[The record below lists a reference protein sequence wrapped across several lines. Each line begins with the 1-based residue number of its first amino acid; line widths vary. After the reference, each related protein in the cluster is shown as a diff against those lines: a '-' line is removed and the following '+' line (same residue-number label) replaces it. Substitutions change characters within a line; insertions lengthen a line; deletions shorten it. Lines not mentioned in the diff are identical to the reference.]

1 MRHHRAGDKQ
11 RPRQTALVGEFLT
24 SPEWATLAVMEGDL
38 HIFSVGGMLG
48 DYPPVDPAGFEAFT
62 ASVCFPDVAEALQG
76 ADPVGHP
83 VAFRFPASV
92 RYRYERLRRFPAGR
106 LVIGGAVCSF
116 NPIYGQGVTVAA
128 IEATILQD
136 LLRTG
141 SPPAA
146 GTYFRR
152 ITKMIDIPW
161 GIAVGADLALPG
173 VAGRRSTQVRL
184 VNTYLPRLHAAAST
198 DDSLA
203 EALIRVMGM
212 LDRPES
218 LAAPG
223 PGTAGAVG
231 TPARRTRADGGT
243 APRPAAPISLPSG
256 PRSPRPAS
264 RAREVPSTRNQD
276 ECHGRGHSCITRS
289 AQRPAPPA
297 HPEAIRDGSQT
308 YQHPGI
314 VQWSVFCEKP
324 PEAVGQFRGYY
335 WGLSPACSV
344 LARTTVVGADRSSP
358 IGKPIVKVPDNRRT

>member
-1 MRHHRAGDKQ
+1 
-11 RPRQTALVGEFLT
+11 
-24 SPEWATLAVMEGDL
+24 
-38 HIFSVGGMLG
+38 
-48 DYPPVDPAGFEAFT
+48 
-62 ASVCFPDVAEALQG
+62 
-76 ADPVGHP
+76 
-83 VAFRFPASV
+83 
-92 RYRYERLRRFPAGR
+92 LRRFPAGR

-218 LAAPG
+218 LLRPDRALRVLWAHLRGAPA
-223 PGTAGAVG
+223 PTAGQ
-231 TPARRTRADGGT
+231 RLD
-243 APRPAAPISLPSG
+243 RPHL
-256 PRSPRPAS
+256 
-264 RAREVPSTRNQD
+264 
-276 ECHGRGHSCITRS
+276 
-289 AQRPAPPA
+289 
-297 HPEAIRDGSQT
+297 
-308 YQHPGI
+308 
-314 VQWSVFCEKP
+314 
-324 PEAVGQFRGYY
+324 
-335 WGLSPACSV
+335 
-344 LARTTVVGADRSSP
+344 
-358 IGKPIVKVPDNRRT
+358 